1 MPTPRPPASGQI
13 CSQISKEPTTWLRV
27 VGDCVLRPKRTA
39 ASLLRSGLMAYLKSA
54 LVGIVT
60 GVGTAV
66 IWVFLRVFITIRSIA
81 ASESGGLGSVS
92 GGMEDMLMPG
102 IVGFALG
109 FYLMLRRQ
117 RARTNK
123 L

>member
-1 MPTPRPPASGQI
+1 
-13 CSQISKEPTTWLRV
+13 
-27 VGDCVLRPKRTA
+27 
-39 ASLLRSGLMAYLKSA
+39 MAYLKCT

-66 IWVFLRVFITIRSIA
+66 IWVFLRVFITIWSIA
-81 ASESGGLGSVS
+81 ASESGGIGSVS
-92 GGMEDMLMPG
+92 GPVADMLMPG

-117 RARTNK
+117 RARTAK
-123 L
+123 R

>member
-1 MPTPRPPASGQI
+1 
-13 CSQISKEPTTWLRV
+13 
-27 VGDCVLRPKRTA
+27 
-39 ASLLRSGLMAYLKSA
+39 MAYLKCA

-66 IWVFLRVFITIRSIA
+66 IWVFLRVFITIWSIA
-81 ASESGGLGSVS
+81 ASESGGIGLVS
-92 GGMEDMLMPG
+92 GGMADMLMPG

-109 FYLMLRRQ
+109 FYLMWRRQ
-117 RARTNK
+117 RARTAK